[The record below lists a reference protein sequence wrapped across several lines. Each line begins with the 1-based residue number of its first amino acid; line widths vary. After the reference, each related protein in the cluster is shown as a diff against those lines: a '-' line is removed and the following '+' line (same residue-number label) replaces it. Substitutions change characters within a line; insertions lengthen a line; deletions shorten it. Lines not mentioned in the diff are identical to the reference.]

1 MATAHID
8 AKSKNM
14 IAEVVLMPGDPL
26 RAKYIADTYLSDV
39 IRVNQARN
47 MLGFTGY
54 YKGKRITVMGSG
66 MGMPSMGIYSY
77 ELFKIYDVKTIIR
90 IGTAGAYSKDLNLFD
105 VLLAKDAYSESTYAS
120 TMGLSDSNVLA
131 GSSELNKLIIDTA
144 KDLEIDVNECRIHTS
159 DVFYGLRPDYYRE
172 VRDTYGCQ
180 AVEMETFA
188 LYANAM
194 ALNKRAATI
203 LTVSNSLETN
213 EEMSSLERQNSL
225 NEMMLLALEVAI
237 KC

>member
-8 AKSKNM
+8 AKSKDM
-14 IAEVVLMPGDPL
+14 IAKIVLMPGDPL

-39 IRVNQARN
+39 IRFNQARG

-54 YKGKRITVMGSG
+54 YKGKRISVMGSG

-77 ELFKIYDVKTIIR
+77 ELFKMYDVKTIIR

-105 VLLAKDAYSESTYAS
+105 VLLAKDAYSESTFAS
-120 TMGLSDSNVLA
+120 AMGLSESNVLS
-131 GSSELNKLIIDTA
+131 GSSDLNALIMKTA
-144 KDLEIDVNECRIHTS
+144 QELEIDVNECRIHSS
-159 DVFYGLRPDYYRE
+159 DVFYSLKNEYYKE
-172 VRDTYGCQ
+172 VRDQYNCK

-203 LTVSNSLETN
+203 LTVSNSFETN

-225 NEMMLLALEVAI
+225 NEMMILALEVAI